1 MRLNYYFRSIETS
14 PSDQHQFIASRV
26 PPDNCPA
33 NWEFMCGEDVYD
45 QALDALERKLTG
57 TSPPDHTRMYDVTS
71 SIEHI
76 RLKMKSALVA
86 GGYAAETDDFAVD
99 AYTHAYY
106 DGACVATFMNV
117 SLNEAQQVV
126 LEANR
131 QRVAAPYYLRPGQAM
146 ENQHVVKF
154 GAAPLDNKLFFSM
167 ETPAQ
172 AERRY
177 MASVVHPDYCV
188 SINT

>member
-1 MRLNYYFRSIETS
+1 MMTKVKPINLGYHVTDYDTVLSRELL
-14 PSDQHQFIASRV
+14 SDDKVLFLSAQ
-26 PPDNCPA
+26 P
-33 NWEFMCGEDVYD
+33 YD
-45 QALDALERKLTG
+45 WF
-57 TSPPDHTRMYDVTS
+57 P
-71 SIEHI
+71 
-76 RLKMKSALVA
+76 
-86 GGYAAETDDFAVD
+86 
-99 AYTHAYY
+99 
-106 DGACVATFMNV
+106 
-117 SLNEAQQVV
+117 

>member
-1 MRLNYYFRSIETS
+1 MLFLSAQ
-14 PSDQHQFIASRV
+14 P
-26 PPDNCPA
+26 
-33 NWEFMCGEDVYD
+33 YD
-45 QALDALERKLTG
+45 WF
-57 TSPPDHTRMYDVTS
+57 P
-71 SIEHI
+71 
-76 RLKMKSALVA
+76 
-86 GGYAAETDDFAVD
+86 
-99 AYTHAYY
+99 
-106 DGACVATFMNV
+106 
-117 SLNEAQQVV
+117 